1 MEERNSL
8 GVVRKGAWTKEE
20 DDLLRH
26 FVQQHGEGKWHQV
39 PLKAGLNRCRKSC
52 RLRWLNYL
60 KPSIKRGDFGED
72 EIDLMIRLRKLVGN
86 RWSMIAGR
94 LPGRTAN
101 DVKNYWS
108 TRLRRKK
115 SASCDKLK
123 NHKPLQQVAKVE
135 TTKTVVIRPRPR
147 TFSKNLNY
155 LSSKLA
161 ATNSNLQQHN
171 NLVLLQEPLA
181 VTSSSTPI
189 EINGI
194 SETLLG
200 DDNKDSSSTV
210 ERALLWSGLQLEEEH
225 DLFTNFWIEEDDVMA
240 HTTSTTRRIGV
251 NCSTTQQEEGLMSRM
266 DYFFSFDDMDIW
278 NNSKACI

>member
-1 MEERNSL
+1 MEEGNSL

-20 DDLLRH
+20 DDLLQH
-26 FVQQHGEGKWHQV
+26 FVQQHGEGKWRQV

-72 EIDLMIRLRKLVGN
+72 EIDLMVRLHKLVGN
-86 RWSMIAGR
+86 RQWSMIAGR

-115 SASCDKLK
+115 SASGDKLK

-147 TFSKNLNY
+147 TFSRNLNY
-155 LSSKLA
+155 LSRELA

-171 NLVLLQEPLA
+171 NQVLLQEPLA
-181 VTSSSTPI
+181 VTSSLTPI

-200 DDNKDSSSTV
+200 DDKKDSSSTV
-210 ERALLWSGLQLEEEH
+210 ERALLCSGLQLE
-225 DLFTNFWIEEDDVMA
+225 DLFTNFWTEEDDVMA
-240 HTTSTTRRIGV
+240 HTTSTTRTGL
-251 NCSTTQQEEGLMSRM
+251 NCSITEQEEEGLMSRS

>member
-1 MEERNSL
+1 MVTRTYEMNDL
-8 GVVRKGAWTKEE
+8 G
-20 DDLLRH
+20 
-26 FVQQHGEGKWHQV
+26 FVG
-39 PLKAGLNRCRKSC
+39 
-52 RLRWLNYL
+52 Y
-60 KPSIKRGDFGED
+60 DFL
-72 EIDLMIRLRKLVGN
+72 IFLHICTQF

-115 SASCDKLK
+115 SASGDKLK

-155 LSSKLA
+155 LSRKLA

-171 NLVLLQEPLA
+171 NQVLLQEPLA
-181 VTSSSTPI
+181 ATLSSTPI

-200 DDNKDSSSTV
+200 DDNEDSSSTV
-210 ERALLWSGLQLEEEH
+210 ERALLCSGLQLEEEH
-225 DLFTNFWIEEDDVMA
+225 DLFTNFCIEEDDVMA
-240 HTTSTTRRIGV
+240 HTTSTTRRMGV
-251 NCSTTQQEEGLMSRM
+251 NCGTTQQEEGLMSRS
-266 DYFFSFDDMDIW
+266 DYFFSFDDMDVW

>member
-1 MEERNSL
+1 
-8 GVVRKGAWTKEE
+8 
-20 DDLLRH
+20 
-26 FVQQHGEGKWHQV
+26 
-39 PLKAGLNRCRKSC
+39 
-52 RLRWLNYL
+52 
-60 KPSIKRGDFGED
+60 
-72 EIDLMIRLRKLVGN
+72 
-86 RWSMIAGR
+86 MIAGR

-101 DVKNYWS
+101 DVKIYWS

-115 SASCDKLK
+115 SASGDKLK
-123 NHKPLQQVAKVE
+123 NHKHPQERAKVE

-155 LSSKLA
+155 LSRKLA

-171 NLVLLQEPLA
+171 NQVFLQEPLV

-200 DDNKDSSSTV
+200 DDNKDSRSTV
-210 ERALLWSGLQLEEEH
+210 ERALLCSGLQLKEEH
-225 DLFTNFWIEEDDVMA
+225 DLFTNFWIEEEDVMA
-240 HTTSTTRRIGV
+240 HTTSTTTRIGV
-251 NCSTTQQEEGLMSRM
+251 NCSTTQQEEGLLSRS

-278 NNSKACI
+278 NNSKSMYLN